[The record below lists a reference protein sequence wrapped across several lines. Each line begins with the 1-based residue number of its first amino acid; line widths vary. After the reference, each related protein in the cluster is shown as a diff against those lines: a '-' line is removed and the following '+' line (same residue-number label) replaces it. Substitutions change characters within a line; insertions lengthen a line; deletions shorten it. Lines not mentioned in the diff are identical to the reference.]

1 MFYWIDSVRVRVSA
15 RKKSEV
21 LAHALT
27 LALFYVGPA
36 GLEPDQPFS
45 KPMMR
50 YSNHSGTLLLHYRSR
65 NQVLGVGTV
74 ICHNPFLHGAVKYLS

>member
-1 MFYWIDSVRVRVSA
+1 MFCCLDRECVRVSA

-36 GLEPDQPFS
+36 GLEPATP
-45 KPMMR
+45 
-50 YSNHSGTLLLHYRSR
+50 
-65 NQVLGVGTV
+65 
-74 ICHNPFLHGAVKYLS
+74 